1 MDRVPPQ
8 THWQLLYWSF
18 SVSRILLILL
28 RSGSI
33 LLLDEFQNEI
43 SILVNR
49 IFVAF
54 SIIDS
59 IETRETG
66 SPVATA
72 SSVSSIS
79 STVSSNVSEIA
90 PLVHRLSSTTAT

>member
-33 LLLDEFQNEI
+33 LFVNEVQGEI
-43 SILVNR
+43 TTLIHWAF
-49 IFVAF
+49 IAF
-54 SIIDS
+54 SIIDN
-59 IETRETG
+59 IDTRETG

-79 STVSSNVSEIA
+79 SSVSSNLSEFA
-90 PLVHRLSSTTAT
+90 SLVHK